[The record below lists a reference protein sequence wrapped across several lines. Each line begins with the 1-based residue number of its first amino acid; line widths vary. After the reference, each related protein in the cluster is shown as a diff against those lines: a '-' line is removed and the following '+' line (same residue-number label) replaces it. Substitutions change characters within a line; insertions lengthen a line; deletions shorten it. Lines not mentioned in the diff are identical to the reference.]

1 MTLLD
6 QYIEELKSVRAAIM
20 KLTADPTVSTS
31 VSSAN
36 GGSYSASFVNLSQLH
51 AREAELTTRI
61 AEMYRESEL
70 YGSMSLSYPIYCG
83 G

>member
-1 MTLLD
+1 
-6 QYIEELKSVRAAIM
+6 M
-20 KLTADPTVSTS
+20 KLTTDPTVSTS

-61 AEMYRESEL
+61 AEMYRAKNGMGEL
-70 YGSMSLSYPIYCG
+70 SMSYNIYCG